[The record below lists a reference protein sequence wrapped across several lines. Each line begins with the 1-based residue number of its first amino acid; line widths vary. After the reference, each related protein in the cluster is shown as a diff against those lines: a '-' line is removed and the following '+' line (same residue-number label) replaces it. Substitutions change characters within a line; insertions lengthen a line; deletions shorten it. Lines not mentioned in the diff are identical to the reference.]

1 MMEFM
6 PDGFTFGVV
15 DNGVVL
21 IGMYLGVD
29 IEGWLAR
36 RLGKKSNP
44 LLGAVVGA
52 TGFNTVSDGAAA
64 LIDPA
69 MHGMTL
75 GIVLGCLSVMI
86 FIPLVEKFRNDRC
99 EKRES
104 LSCDDC
110 DDDIRNSRS
119 CSRENE

>member
-1 MMEFM
+1 MIEMLPE
-6 PDGFTFGVV
+6 GFTFGLI

-21 IGMYLGVD
+21 LGMYLGVD

-64 LIDPA
+64 ILDPA
-69 MHGMTL
+69 MHGLTP
-75 GIVLGCLSVMI
+75 GIVLGCIIAMTA
-86 FIPLVEKFRNDRC
+86 IPVAER
-99 EKRES
+99 
-104 LSCDDC
+104 
-110 DDDIRNSRS
+110 IRSR
-119 CSRENE
+119 RDNTP

>member
-21 IGMYLGVD
+21 VGMYLGVD
-29 IEGWLAR
+29 FEGWLAK

-52 TGFNTVSDGAAA
+52 TGFNAISDGAAA
-64 LIDPA
+64 MIDSA
-69 MHGMTL
+69 MNGMTL
-75 GIVLGCLSVMI
+75 GIVIGCVSVMAL
-86 FIPLVEKFRNDRC
+86 IPLIEKFRGRRC
-99 EKRES
+99 EKSGR
-104 LSCDDC
+104 DQ
-110 DDDIRNSRS
+110 
-119 CSRENE
+119 